1 MEKDIKIALE
11 CGFSHVGAL
20 DPKTLKVRQEVRDMC
35 AVNTCHKYNSNWA
48 CPPACGELEDCDK
61 QLKKYSKGLILQTT
75 KELEDSMDFEG
86 IQELGIEHAE
96 NIKKAVEAFSEKYPN
111 LLMLGTGG
119 CNVCK
124 ECAYP
129 DNPCRF
135 PKKRISSMEAY
146 GLVVN
151 DVCKANDIP
160 YYYGKDTLTY
170 IGCILFEQIL

>member
-1 MEKDIKIALE
+1 MDENMIQLE
-11 CGFSHVGAL
+11 LGTPEL
-20 DPKTLKVRQEVRDMC
+20 TLPSEE
-35 AVNTCHKYNSNWA
+35 AV
-48 CPPACGELEDCDK
+48 PAVPAA
-61 QLKKYSKGLILQTT
+61 
-75 KELEDSMDFEG
+75 KELT
-86 IQELGIEHAE
+86 EHYLE
-96 NIKKAVEAFSEKYPN
+96 QQTLSPEEQQQVEAFSEKYPN

-124 ECAYP
+124 ECTYP

-170 IGCILFEQIL
+170 IGCILFE